1 MWVSRLHRSR
11 QASSRARGRV
21 NRRGVTMQNINPSR
35 NIARR
40 GRYYLFIG
48 SVTFFGGAIAVTL
61 GILFFFFPLWHT
73 FAFEVL
79 RALLIFAGVVALIAG
94 IGIIIRALT
103 LQKDNPLAYAVGE
116 ALSQFLDNRYTYLR
130 NVSKRG
136 VGYIDAVLVGP
147 PGALVFRIVDYTGT
161 WINER
166 GEWRI
171 INRKG
176 QLRPAGTN
184 PTREAVRDVIALRK
198 FFAKRGLSQVPVYA
212 IVVFTS
218 EFAKLSAEGPVVPIC
233 EIPTLY
239 AIMRRD
245 YLTDERIA
253 PPTVRAA
260 VDAIMDG

>member
-1 MWVSRLHRSR
+1 
-11 QASSRARGRV
+11 
-21 NRRGVTMQNINPSR
+21 MQNINPSR

-48 SVTFFGGAIAVTL
+48 GVTFFGGAIAITL
-61 GILFFFFPLWHT
+61 GTLFFFFPLWDT
-73 FAFEVL
+73 VIFDALRVVL
-79 RALLIFAGVVALIAG
+79 IIAG
-94 IGIIIRALT
+94 IAAVIAGIAIIIRALT
-103 LQKDNPLAYAVGE
+103 LQKDNPLACAVGE

-147 PGALVFRIVDYTGT
+147 PGALVFRIVDYPGQ

-166 GEWRI
+166 SEWIVKTR
-171 INRKG
+171 NGKMS
-176 QLRPAGTN
+176 PAKTN
-184 PTREAVRDVIALRK
+184 PTRECVKDVYALRK
-198 FFAKRGLSQVPVYA
+198 FLTKHGLERVPVYA

-218 EFAKLSAEGPVVPIC
+218 PHVQLSASGPVVPIC

-239 AIMRRD
+239 QIMRRD

-253 PPTVRAA
+253 APAIRST
-260 VDAIMDG
+260 VDAIIDG